1 MHYILKNSLL
11 LIEKEL
17 NIKSN
22 YDFYIN
28 DNNTENDIN
37 F

>member
-1 MHYILKNSLL
+1 MNYILKVSSS

-17 NIKSN
+17 NIIKN